1 MEEKTKISKQV
12 QNEFV
17 IDDGRIESIE
27 EFLTPRELFD
37 DLISRV
43 NKYSPESVPEITK
56 AFEMANNAHKD
67 QLRKSGAPYIIHPIY
82 VAETINTGGGYTAI
96 IGSE

>member
-1 MEEKTKISKQV
+1 MEEKTQISKEV

-27 EFLTPRELFD
+27 EFLSPRELFD

-43 NKYSPESVPEITK
+43 KKYNPE
-56 AFEMANNAHKD
+56 
-67 QLRKSGAPYIIHPIY
+67 G
-82 VAETINTGGGYTAI
+82 
-96 IGSE
+96 

>member
-1 MEEKTKISKQV
+1 MAETENTSISTQV

-27 EFLTPRELFD
+27 EYLSPEELFD

-43 NKYSPESVPEITK
+43 KKYT
-56 AFEMANNAHKD
+56 
-67 QLRKSGAPYIIHPIY
+67 RKVS
-82 VAETINTGGGYTAI
+82 N
-96 IGSE
+96 

>member
-56 AFEMANNAHKD
+56 AFEMANK
-67 QLRKSGAPYIIHPIY
+67 LGVTSGA
-82 VAETINTGGGYTAI
+82 
-96 IGSE
+96 IGSSLKSLLFTIP